1 MEDKIVISDKKMAK
15 RSRRA
20 IKAFLMH
27 EEEALS
33 TIYEAWDLVEELF
46 HAHTKVKAVHGHF
59 IKEIKCTGRI
69 A

>member
-33 TIYEAWDLVEELF
+33 TIYETSDLVEELF
-46 HAHTKVKAVHGHF
+46 HLHTKVKAVHSHF
-59 IKEIKCTGRI
+59 IEEIKCTCRI